1 MNEIP
6 TNWRQVGRTANTTY
20 FTDKIGYLIAWPDE
34 KSTDNEAT
42 AIENRDFQADYFSKH
57 GMPGGVV
64 IFFDRMVNQNRGAR
78 KVYAEGTNPKLT
90 AAVALVGGSMLAR
103 AMGSF
108 FMGLSKPPVPIKMFA
123 TIAQAQ
129 SWLATKVPNQS

>member
-6 TNWRQVGRTANTTY
+6 TSWVHVGRTANTMY
-20 FTDKIGYLIAWPDE
+20 FTDKTGFLIAWPDE

-42 AIENRDFQADYFSKH
+42 AIENRDFQASYFRKH
-57 GMPGGVV
+57 GAPGGIV

-78 KVYAEGTNPKLT
+78 KVYAEGTNPKIL

-123 TIAQAQ
+123 TIGPAQA
-129 SWLATKVPNQS
+129 WLATKMPSGA